1 MAQLERILFI
11 NRMIEQQGGVATA
24 AVVANF
30 SVSRRQVVRDI
41 AYLRDRLSAPIAY
54 DPKRRW
60 YTYTEAFSP
69 LGEANGHLLVLTAI
83 FRSLAKEAGME
94 PILIDGA
101 SEALDRNLEGEYRAL
116 AARIT
121 FLSPVQ
127 DWPDWQIFSQVLEAM
142 KRNLRITLRYRD
154 STGSLSRRHIEAL
167 RLINYSGRWYLLSY
181 DLHKKE
187 IRTFHLARVVSLAPI
202 EDDRAQERYSE
213 RELDELIGR
222 GYGIFLSGELTE
234 VSFLA
239 TGWAAEV
246 IATQT
251 WHPHQRTS
259 TDGEGNLVVSLPVA
273 NLNEILSS
281 LLYYGAQ
288 VRPLSPPPFV
298 ERYREAVKKMQE
310 NLG

>member
-1 MAQLERILFI
+1 MAQLERILYI
-11 NRMIEQQGGVATA
+11 NRMIEQQGGVTTA
-24 AVVANF
+24 AVVATF
-30 SVSRRQVVRDI
+30 TVSRRQVVRDI
-41 AYLRDRLSAPIAY
+41 ASLRDRLSAPIVY
-54 DPKRRW
+54 DHRRRW
-60 YTYTEAFSP
+60 YTYSEPFSP
-69 LGEANGHLLVLTAI
+69 LGEANGHLLVLSAI

-101 SEALDRNLEGEYRAL
+101 SEALEGNMEGEYRAL
-116 AARIT
+116 AAFIT

-142 KRNLRITLRYRD
+142 KRNLRITLHYRD
-154 STGSLSRRHIEAL
+154 SAGSLSRRHIEAL

-187 IRTFHLARVVSLAPI
+187 VRTFHLARVVSLAPI
-202 EDDRAQERYSE
+202 EGDHAQERMSA
-213 RELDELIGR
+213 DEIDQLIEG

-234 VSFLA
+234 VRFLA

-251 WHPHQRTS
+251 WHERQTTRA
-259 TDGEGNLVVSLPVA
+259 DGEGNLVVSLPVA
-273 NLNEILSS
+273 NLNEILSA
-281 LLYYGAQ
+281 LLYYGPQ
-288 VRPLSPPPFV
+288 VRPLSPPLFV

>member
-1 MAQLERILFI
+1 MAQFERILYI

-41 AYLRDRLSAPIAY
+41 AYLRDRLSAPITY
-54 DPKRRW
+54 DSRRRW

-154 STGSLSRRHIEAL
+154 SAGSLSHRHIEAL

-202 EDDRAQERYSE
+202 EGDHAQERFSPE
-213 RELDELIGR
+213 ELDQLIEG

-234 VSFLA
+234 VRFLA

-251 WHPHQRTS
+251 WHERQTTRA
-259 TDGEGNLVVSLPVA
+259 DGEGNLVVSLPVA
-273 NLNEILSS
+273 NLNEILSA
-281 LLYYGAQ
+281 LLYYGPQ
-288 VRPLSPPPFV
+288 VRPLSPPLFV